1 MTPRTTSNPEKLW
14 LIALELI
21 CALIAAV
28 YCALPVYESAAL
40 RALYQHVELAG
51 LANCVLALL
60 WLLMPLVHLLSRR
73 LLGLPPL
80 LQPYHAPFIFVGAGV
95 ALLTGGASVAVFLI
109 LLELVAICFH
119 LRGAT
124 VQK

>member
-73 LLGLPPL
+73 LLGLPSL
-80 LQPYHAPFIFVGAGV
+80 LHPYHAPFIFVGAGV
-95 ALLTGGASVAVFLI
+95 AGVAVFLI